1 MTTVYLYQSDRKDK
15 RYKVVIQ
22 PENFTVYFG
31 DPRYQNFTMHKDEG
45 RKRLYLIRHE
55 KNENWKD
62 IKTSGFSI
70 YDRPARG
77 TWSKWLLWNLPT
89 ISQSIKDIE
98 QRFRIKIMNKT
109 S

>member
-22 PENFTVYFG
+22 PQNFTVYFG

-62 IKTSGFSI
+62 IKTSGF
-70 YDRPARG
+70 
-77 TWSKWLLWNLPT
+77 WSKWLLWNLTT